1 MMIDLKNFT
10 IDELLSI
17 YFADGA
23 ENEEPREMTDKEQAA
38 YNIATEIAA
47 DYLKRIKE
55 KRLIELPIPLY
66 SIVYTVTE
74 ERAFD
79 WGSGKEPKCENA
91 MECDPECE
99 FNGKECKIMPFIE
112 QKIYVPNSIW
122 FDYITDNWG
131 TKVFGTLKEAV
142 KYINDKFGI
151 EFCAENGLPTIDESG
166 KIIIPGIDPDSEF
179 MQAYAGETFGNP
191 VIPKMDSESTDPVEE
206 PVNE

>member
-1 MMIDLKNFT
+1 MIDLKDFT

-17 YFADGA
+17 YTADDA
-23 ENEEPREMTDKEQAA
+23 ENEEPREMTDEEHAA

-47 DYLKRIKE
+47 DYLKRVKE
-55 KRLIELPIPLY
+55 KRIIELPIPLY

-79 WGSGKEPKCENA
+79 WESGKQPACENA
-91 MECDPECE
+91 MECNPECE
-99 FNGKECKIMPFIE
+99 FNGKECKMMPFIE

-151 EFCAENGLPTIDESG
+151 EFCTENGLPTVNDSG
-166 KIIIPGIDPDSEF
+166 EISIPGIDPNSEF
-179 MQAYAGETFGNP
+179 MKAYAGETFGNP
-191 VIPKMDSESTDPVEE
+191 VIPKMDSESAEESDTKDTVE
-206 PVNE
+206 